1 MTEKPK
7 LIFADINEFSAENTL
22 YKVAK
27 KHDAKDFVIT
37 GKGIDMCNGIEASI
51 FIIISETIGE
61 EQATKM
67 LNETWRQG
75 PLSEAKMKIFAW
87 IPLNDMK
94 DMMVANIEKN
104 TEMRMRM
111 FTLALEK
118 ISAYKYIRHN
128 TDMEFA
134 KDIWQQ
140 LQKQK
145 KEANA

>member
-1 MTEKPK
+1 MDKKQK
-7 LIFADINEFSAENTL
+7 LILADINDFSAENTL

-27 KHDAKDFVIT
+27 QHDAKDFLIT
-37 GKGIDMCNGIEASI
+37 GFAINPIYQTDASI
-51 FIIISETIGE
+51 CILITETIGE
-61 EQATKM
+61 EQAMKM
-67 LNETWRQG
+67 LNEAWRQG
-75 PLSEAKMKIFAW
+75 PLSKAKTKIFAW
-87 IPLNDMK
+87 IPLNNMK
-94 DMMVANIEKN
+94 DMVVCNIEKN